1 MLKTTLTIITLVL
14 VFQTNVL
21 AQIYVKNPGNVGIGV
36 ATPTEKLHIAGKTR
50 IDAIDNVLS
59 FYGPTN
65 AWQFLSF
72 HRGTVR
78 DAWFGLANNNDF
90 WLNKE
95 TAGNVIFKQYNG
107 RFVLES
113 GDGDVNIGGA
123 LSIRHSKKG
132 ASTPGNPS
140 VKDWTLFN
148 MTGTYGNGLQFWA
161 YDNIGC
167 ATGGICGA
175 VLTLHDNGNVG
186 IGTTN
191 PVAKL
196 QVNGGIKATQICVDQ
211 QCYADYVFDSTYQL
225 PPLQQVEAYIKQ
237 NHHLPEVPSE
247 EEVTKNGINLSEHQV
262 ILLKKIE
269 ELTLYTI
276 DQNKQLQEQA
286 STQKAQ
292 AEKLQLLEKLLKEVV
307 DQNNNMKEELL
318 KLKAGK

>member
-1 MLKTTLTIITLVL
+1 MFKATLTLIISAL
-14 VFQTNVL
+14 VFQTGAL

-36 ATPTEKLHIAGKTR
+36 AAPSEKLHIAGKTR
-50 IDAIDNVLS
+50 IDAIENVLS

-78 DAWFGLANNNDF
+78 DAWFGLANNSDF

-95 TAGNVIFKQYNG
+95 TAGNIIFRQANG
-107 RFVLES
+107 RFVVES

-123 LSIRHSKKG
+123 LSLRHSQKG

-148 MTGTYGNGLQFWA
+148 MTGVYGNGLQFWA
-161 YDNIGC
+161 YDNTGC
-167 ATGGICGA
+167 GGGICGP
-175 VLTLHDNGNVG
+175 VFTLNDNGNVG
-186 IGTTN
+186 IGTVN
-191 PVAKL
+191 PAQKL
-196 QVNGGIKATQICVDQ
+196 QVNGTIRATGYIADSHS
-211 QCYADYVFDSTYQL
+211 YADYVFDPGYQL
-225 PPLQQVEAYIKQ
+225 PSLRDIETYIKQ

-247 EEVTKNGINLSEHQV
+247 EEVTKNGINLTEHQV

-292 AEKLQLLEKLLKEVV
+292 AEKLQLLEKLLKEVL
-307 DQNNNMKEELL
+307 DQNNTLTKELL
-318 KLKAGK
+318 QLKAGK